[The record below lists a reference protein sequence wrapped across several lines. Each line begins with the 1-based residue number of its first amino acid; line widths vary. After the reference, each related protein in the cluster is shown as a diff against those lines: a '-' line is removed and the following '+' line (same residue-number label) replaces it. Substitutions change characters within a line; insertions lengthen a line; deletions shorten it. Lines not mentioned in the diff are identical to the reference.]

1 MQVINKQNKIWMYKQ
16 NFKINIIYN
25 NQARHTNIDVASC
38 SYQINIFDTSHSET
52 ENNNGDKKWQS
63 LTYYCTG

>member
-1 MQVINKQNKIWMYKQ
+1 MYKQ

-25 NQARHTNIDVASC
+25 NQARHTNIGVASC

-52 ENNNGDKKWQS
+52 ENNNGDKK
-63 LTYYCTG
+63 